1 MTVPADRT
9 PFVMTVTAAPADID
23 ELGHVNNIVYLRW
36 VQQVATAHWA
46 AVAPAAHQAAFLW
59 VIIRHEIDYLRPSFD
74 GETLTLTTWVGT
86 PRGARFPRHV
96 RITGADG
103 QVRAEALTTWA
114 LIDRATGK
122 AIRVPPEVAAP
133 FIGM

>member
-9 PFVMTVTAAPADID
+9 PFVLTVTAAPEDID

-59 VIIRHEIDYLRPSFD
+59 VIVRHEIDYLRPSFV
-74 GETLTLTTWVGT
+74 GETLRLATWVGS
-86 PRGARFPRHV
+86 PRGARFARHV
-96 RITGADG
+96 LVTGPDG
-103 QVRAEALTTWA
+103 QRRAEAVTIWA
-114 LIDRATGK
+114 LLDRATGR
-122 AIRVPPEVAAP
+122 ALRVPPEVAAP
-133 FIGM
+133 FMQ